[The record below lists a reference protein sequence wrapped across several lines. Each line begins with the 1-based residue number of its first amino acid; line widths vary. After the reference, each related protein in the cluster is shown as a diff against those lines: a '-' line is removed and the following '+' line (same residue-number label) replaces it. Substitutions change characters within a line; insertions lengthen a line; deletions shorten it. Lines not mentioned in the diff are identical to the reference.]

1 MKKLTKD
8 TYHLLVPGE
17 HYKLEVYDNT
27 ISNYSSLSAN
37 LVVLIDTVSKLERR
51 DNMTLVQVHMTV
63 IMTTNNEYWDIGNN
77 SFAAVLNIEQ
87 LLLDHDLL
95 ENSYLKYSF
104 LKL

>member
-1 MKKLTKD
+1 
-8 TYHLLVPGE
+8 
-17 HYKLEVYDNT
+17 
-27 ISNYSSLSAN
+27 
-37 LVVLIDTVSKLERR
+37 
-51 DNMTLVQVHMTV
+51 MTLVQVHMTV